1 MSKNY
6 NKLKNKRIKQ
16 WKVAT
21 KKVLIS
27 EERNEKKSV
36 VSTDRYQTTL
46 PYLKILDTERNWLYE
61 DIFNVYF
68 IRKLEKYQD
77 SYTY

>member
-27 EERNEKKSV
+27 EEKSEKKKVQSV
-36 VSTDRYQTTL
+36 L
-46 PYLKILDTERNWLYE
+46 IDTRQLFP
-61 DIFNVYF
+61 I
-68 IRKLEKYQD
+68 
-77 SYTY
+77 